1 MNASLW
7 VVETDFL
14 ASTTPNLFPS
24 NGNLFFNESFFA
36 AIREKFS
43 LQWKP
48 STLLVSSFLLAENVT
63 DTSGNH
69 CLKTDFILASVNSF
83 FR

>member
-14 ASTTPNLFPS
+14 ASTTHNLFPS
-24 NGNLFFNESFFA
+24 NGNLFFNESFLA
-36 AIREKFS
+36 EKFS